1 MNFSQDAKSFTCR
14 KVKTIN
20 VKEKGQIQLGGR
32 ALPKGRLKI
41 YLNGD
46 KWRKGMSP
54 LFKDLAINCGRGNT

>member
-1 MNFSQDAKSFTCR
+1 MNFYEEEKYFTCR
-14 KVKTIN
+14 KVKTVNIN
-20 VKEKGQIQLGGR
+20 AKCQIQLGGR
-32 ALPKGRLKI
+32 ALPEGSLKI

>member
-1 MNFSQDAKSFTCR
+1 MDLSQEEKSFTCR

-20 VKEKGQIQLGGR
+20 IKAKVQIQLGGR
-32 ALPKGRLKI
+32 ALPEGRLKI
-41 YLNGD
+41 YLYGD